1 MYRNLFSYT
10 NSIKTLERKR
20 ELFILLFRL
29 LFLTKRLKTRVIK
42 MLNRIQLNLF
52 DEAEVVINPVIKRKS
67 AF

>member
-52 DEAEVVINPVIKRKS
+52 EEAEVVINPVIKRKS